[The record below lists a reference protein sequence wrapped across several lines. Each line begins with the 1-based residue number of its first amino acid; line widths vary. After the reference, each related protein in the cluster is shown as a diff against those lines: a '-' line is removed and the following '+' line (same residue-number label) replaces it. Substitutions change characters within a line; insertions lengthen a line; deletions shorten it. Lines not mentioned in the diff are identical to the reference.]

1 MKKRKHGLRRKLK
14 HLQRRF
20 SMDTPESFG
29 LRLLAIY
36 KIGYH
41 DGYSDAETDAD
52 AMRLLT
58 EATPHNPKH

>member
-14 HLQRRF
+14 QLQRRF
-20 SMDTPESFG
+20 TKDTPESFG
-29 LRLLAIY
+29 LRLMAVY
-36 KIGYH
+36 KIGYQ

-58 EATPHNPKH
+58 EARPHKPKH

>member
-1 MKKRKHGLRRKLK
+1 MKKKEGLRRKLK
-14 HLQRRF
+14 RLQRRF
-20 SMDTPESFG
+20 VKDSPESFG
-29 LRLLAIY
+29 LRLLAVY

-41 DGYSDAETDAD
+41 DGYADAETDAD

>member
-1 MKKRKHGLRRKLK
+1 MKKRKHGL
-14 HLQRRF
+14 RRF

-29 LRLLAIY
+29 LRLLAVY

-41 DGYSDAETDAD
+41 DGYSDAEADAD
-52 AMRLLT
+52 AMRLLS